1 MLLQVVFDGL
11 FGDVSNGKLQL
22 FAMELILSVISKYV
36 NYNLSLPPSLSLPFL
51 TSSLSFRSS
60 KLTAMSPLLLTAL
73 YKIIDNDNKVR
84 YIINVSLL
92 LLLLF

>member
-1 MLLQVVFDGL
+1 MLFQVVFDGL

-36 NYNLSLPPSLSLPFL
+36 NYNLSLPP
-51 TSSLSFRSS
+51 SLSFRSS